1 MLAIKANKVYKV
13 DEMSKASYLAQ
24 GFDICDD
31 KGKLIERS
39 PSATVPAVK
48 LDEANKR
55 IAELEAELAALK
67 SEFKTEK
74 KDGKKN
80 A

>member
-13 DEMSKASYLAQ
+13 DEISKASYLAQ

-55 IAELEAELAALK
+55 IAELKAELAAL
-67 SEFKTEK
+67 KTEK